1 MLISTT
7 QSNLNCLYESS
18 QWIAD
23 GTFSSVPVIFKQLYT
38 LHGWKNMKMLPL
50 VYILLPNKKK
60 HLYTEALTV
69 LKNHMP
75 TLEPTRVMLDFQN
88 GSLNAFKIVFPNAKI
103 IGFLFHYSQCLW
115 RNVQLT
121 GLQRK
126 YNTDTRF
133 ALNIRMLLALSFVP
147 IDDVR
152 SAFDQLVETKYYK
165 DHEDE
170 LHGILD
176 YFERTWIGVLSRSGK
191 SRLKPYFALSLWNYY
206 EAVINDLIRSNN
218 AVERWHR
225 SFNKKVRVAHAS
237 FNKFID
243 VIKSK
248 QIKTDVLITQADT
261 GLGIASKRR
270 REYVDLEY
278 RLKNIVLSY
287 DRNKIIKYL
296 HDIATI
302 LML

>member
-1 MLISTT
+1 
-7 QSNLNCLYESS
+7 
-18 QWIAD
+18 
-23 GTFSSVPVIFKQLYT
+23 
-38 LHGWKNMKMLPL
+38 
-50 VYILLPNKKK
+50 
-60 HLYTEALTV
+60 
-69 LKNHMP
+69 
-75 TLEPTRVMLDFQN
+75 
-88 GSLNAFKIVFPNAKI
+88 
-103 IGFLFHYSQCLW
+103 
-115 RNVQLT
+115 
-121 GLQRK
+121 
-126 YNTDTRF
+126 
-133 ALNIRMLLALSFVP
+133 MLLALSFVP

-165 DHEDE
+165 DHEAE

-191 SRLKPYFALSLWNYY
+191 SRLKPYFALRLWNYY

-218 AVERWHR
+218 AVEGWHN
-225 SFNKKVRVAHAS
+225 SFNKQVRVAHAS

-243 VIKSK
+243 VIKSE
-248 QIKTDVLITQADT
+248 QIKTDVFITQADI

-270 REYVDLEY
+270 REYVDLDN
-278 RLKNIVLSY
+278 RLKNTVLSY